1 MTRAQVHAC
10 TIEGIDRPG
19 INAMTTMNEGVF
31 GAQPEARRR
40 AFCAMLLACASSRPA
55 LAAAPADGV
64 PAPLLPFLQLLSGD
78 PLAGSRALSQI
89 AANWRDSHAILLIE
103 AFAFTPDFAMRTG
116 IARLLQEKTGRA
128 FDGGLDGWYD
138 WLWNRDVGEHP
149 DYAEFKAQLYEAID
163 PTFREY
169 FAGRPRAQVRLDEI
183 RWGGVHRDGI
193 PPLVDPKT
201 ISAREATWLA
211 DEHVVFGVALGGE
224 ARAYPKRILAWHEM
238 VRDSI
243 GGRAIN
249 GVYCTLC
256 GTMIV
261 YDPVVNGTH
270 HVLGTSGFLYRS
282 NKLMYDHATKSLWNT
297 IDGAPVVGS
306 LVGQGIFLQALHV
319 VTTTWGEWRRRHPET
334 RVLSRETGYARDY
347 REGAAY
353 REYFASDRLMFGV
366 PKLDNRLA
374 NKAEVL
380 AVRAADARAEPLA
393 IAADFLARRT
403 VYHDR
408 VGATGFVV
416 FTSAAGANRVYA
428 DTGVR
433 FVRWDGVGRAVDSA
447 GRTWRVDEAG
457 LAGPDG
463 QARARLPAHR
473 AFWFGW
479 AAQYPGT
486 RLVK

>member
-447 GRTWRVDEAG
+447 GRTWRVDDAG
-457 LAGPDG
+457 LVGPDG

>member
-1 MTRAQVHAC
+1 MTCAKSRARS
-10 TIEGIDRPG
+10 IEGVAGVG
-19 INAMTTMNEGVF
+19 INAMTAINEGF
-31 GAQPEARRR
+31 GGAQPRARRR
-40 AFCAMLLACASSRPA
+40 MLCAMLLVCGSSRPA
-55 LAAAPADGV
+55 FAAEPATGA
-64 PAPLLPFLQLLSGD
+64 PAPLLPFLQLLGGD
-78 PLAGSRALSQI
+78 ALAGARALAQLQ
-89 AANWRDSHAILLIE
+89 AGWRDAYAALLIE
-103 AFAFTPDFAMRTG
+103 AFAFVPDSTVRAG

-149 DYAEFKAQLYEAID
+149 DYAEFKATLYEAID
-163 PTFREY
+163 PSFREY
-169 FAGRPRAQVRLDEI
+169 FAGRPRAQIRLDEI

-211 DEHVVFGVALGGE
+211 DEHIVFGVALGGE

-238 VRDSI
+238 VRDTL
-243 GGRAIN
+243 GARVIN

-306 LVGQGIFLQALHV
+306 LVGQGIVLQALHV

-334 RVLSRETGYARDY
+334 RVLSLETGHSRDY

-353 REYFASDRLMFGV
+353 RAYFASDRLMFGV

-380 AVRAADARAEPLA
+380 AVRAPGARAEPLA
-393 IAADFLARRT
+393 IAADFLARQP

-416 FTSAAGANRVYA
+416 FTTAAGANRVYA

-433 FVRWDGVGRAVDSA
+433 FVRWDGVGRAVDSS

-479 AAQYPGT
+479 VAQYPGT